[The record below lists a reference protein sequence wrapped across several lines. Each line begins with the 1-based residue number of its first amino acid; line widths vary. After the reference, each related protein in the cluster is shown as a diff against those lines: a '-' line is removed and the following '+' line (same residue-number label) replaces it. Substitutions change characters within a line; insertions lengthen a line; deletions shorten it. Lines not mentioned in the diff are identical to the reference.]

1 MVVTKNNISRINEIL
16 KNKQSKKIGRFQ
28 VDIQTANAII
38 KVDKALKPT
47 QRARF
52 RRIVNSDIR
61 RGSIIAQKL
70 AFK

>member
-1 MVVTKNNISRINEIL
+1 MVKTKNNFIRVEDIL

-47 QRARF
+47 QRAKF

-61 RGSIIAQKL
+61 RGSLIAQKL
-70 AFK
+70 AFR